1 MTPTR
6 ILAATDLSE
15 ASDEA
20 LRHACAAAKA
30 SGAKLAICHVMP
42 YTLGLHPLFPQQNQA
57 SVLQMAEF
65 EAKVQDLVGERLA
78 TIEGAPEDA
87 EIFVEQGTE
96 YAGIIHRAEAWKADR
111 IVVGSHGRTGLK
123 RTLLGSVAEQ
133 VVRYAHCPVY
143 VARPHTKHGV
153 VMVATDL
160 SNPSLPAVAAG
171 ADEAKQRG
179 AKLLLVHAIDFS
191 AATLTAAAANPLGVI
206 PVLPPPEVQKQLG
219 DATETMLR
227 EALQRFGATG
237 EVKVL
242 TGPPPAAIVKYADE
256 VGAELVVV
264 ATRGRTGLSRIALG
278 SVAARVIRM
287 AASSVLAVRLP
298 T

>member
-1 MTPTR
+1 MITTR

-20 LRHACAAAKA
+20 LRQACATATK
-30 SGAKLAICHVMP
+30 SGAKLAVCHVMP
-42 YTLGLHPLFPQQNQA
+42 YTLGIHPLFPQQNQA
-57 SVLQMAEF
+57 SVLQMAEL
-65 EAKVQDLVGERLA
+65 EAKIKDAIDERLE
-78 TIEGAPEDA
+78 TIEGAPESV
-87 EIFVEQGTE
+87 EVFIEQGSE
-96 YAGIIHRAEAWKADR
+96 YAGIVHRAESWKADR
-111 IVVGSHGRTGLK
+111 IVVGSHGRTGLR

-143 VARPHTKHGV
+143 VARPQTKRGV
-153 VMVATDL
+153 VLVATDL
-160 SNPSLPAVAAG
+160 SDPSLPAVAAG
-171 ADEAKQRG
+171 ADEAKLRG
-179 AKLLLVHAIDFS
+179 ASLMVVHAIDFS

-206 PVLPPPEVQKQLG
+206 PVLPTPEVQSQLT
-219 DATETMLR
+219 DATEVMLH
-227 EALQRFGATG
+227 EALKRFGATG

-242 TGPPPAAIVKYADE
+242 LGAPAAEIVKYAE
-256 VGAELVVV
+256 ELGAELVVV